1 MLKKFYLKKLL
12 ICTIAIFTILLI
24 YIIPTNEEDK
34 LNISEEIE
42 YVNKDINTSIIF
54 LNDSNNYLACTKI
67 VTNSKDIE
75 SKAKELLE
83 ALIIDG
89 TKQDSIPSGFK
100 AIIPSNTKIKSL
112 TYNEGV
118 IKVDFSNE
126 LMNTNKD
133 TEEKIIEAIV
143 YTLTSIED
151 VKFVII
157 YMEGEILTTL
167 PQSKIKLPSTLDRS
181 FGINKEY
188 NLNSTKNINKTTI
201 YYISEFNNNEYYVPV
216 TKITNDERSKIEIII
231 DELSSSNLYKT
242 NLMSYL
248 NSNIELLSVN
258 ENEEELVINFNSAIF
273 NDINTE
279 EILEE
284 VIYTISMSI
293 NDNYDVN
300 TVVFNVDDKEIYK
313 SVLKSIE

>member
-12 ICTIAIFTILLI
+12 VCGITIFTILLI
-24 YIIPTNEEDK
+24 YVIPTNEEEK
-34 LNISEEIE
+34 LKITEEVE
-42 YVNKDINTSIIF
+42 YVNKDLDTSIIF
-54 LNDSNNYLACTKI
+54 LNDSNNYLGMTKI
-67 VTNSKDIE
+67 ITNSKDTV

-89 TKQDSIPSGFK
+89 TKQDSIPNGFK
-100 AIIPSNTKIKSL
+100 AIIPSNTKIRSL
-112 TYNEGV
+112 TYDNKV
-118 IKVDFSNE
+118 IKVDFSSD
-126 LMNTNKD
+126 LMNTNIEN
-133 TEEKIIEAIV
+133 EEKIIEAIV
-143 YTLTSIED
+143 YTLTSIDD
-151 VKFVII
+151 VEFVII
-157 YMEGEILTTL
+157 YMEGELLTTL
-167 PQSKIKLPSTLDRS
+167 PQSKITLPSTLDRS

-188 NLNSTKNINKTTI
+188 NLNSTKDINKTTI
-201 YYISEFNNNEYYVPV
+201 YYISEFNDNEYYVPV
-216 TKITNDERSKIEIII
+216 TKVTNDDRSKIEIIV

-248 NSNIELLSVN
+248 NSNTELLSVN
-258 ENEEELVINFNSAIF
+258 ENEEELVVNFNSAIF

-293 NDNYDVN
+293 NDNYSVN
-300 TVVFNVDDKEIYK
+300 SVVFNVEDKEIYK